1 MKTKHILWLLPLL
14 LTACHN
20 TDPQQLKEKLLGGP
34 AEERVIPVGVLPIDS
49 VSGIINNTYPGYL
62 EEGQSVEMAF
72 KYGGTLQQ
80 LNVKEGSV
88 VRKGQVLARV
98 VSPQMESTQRSA
110 QATLEQAQDAYDR
123 LKKVHD
129 NGSLPEIKWRE
140 MVANLEKAQSALDLA
155 NAMLADNTIKAPFSG
170 TVTALNAELGENIT
184 PLKPIMRIINT
195 NGLTVKISVPENE
208 IAKVQV
214 GDTAE
219 VVIPALGDRRFMG
232 KVTEKS
238 LTASLLTHSYPVK
251 VLVEQP
257 DKELAPG
264 MISKVVLKADV
275 SSGIIVPANAVLI
288 NNEGKFVW
296 VAKDGRATRQ
306 TITISGYS
314 GTGVVVSEGLHG
326 GDLVIVEGY
335 QKVSE
340 GMKVECGMMN
350 VE

>member
-14 LTACHN
+14 LTACHD
-20 TDPQQLKEKLLGGP
+20 DPQQLKEKLLGGP
-34 AEERVIPVGVLPIDS
+34 AEERVIPVGVQVIDE
-49 VSGIINNTYPGYL
+49 VSGIVSNTYPGYL

-80 LNVKEGSV
+80 LNVKEGST

-98 VSPQMESTQRSA
+98 ASPQMESTQRSA

-140 MVANLEKAQSALDLA
+140 MVANLEKAQAAVDLA
-155 NAMLADNTIKAPFSG
+155 NATLADNTIMAPFSG
-170 TVTALNAELGENIT
+170 TISGLSAELGENIP

-195 NGLTVKISVPENE
+195 DGLTVKISVPENE
-208 IAKVQV
+208 IAKVRV

-219 VVIPALGDRRFMG
+219 IVIPALGERCFTG

-251 VLVEQP
+251 VLIEQP
-257 DKELAPG
+257 DQELTPG
-264 MISKVVLKADV
+264 MIGKVVLKADV
-275 SSGIIVPANAVLI
+275 SKGIIIPANAVLI
-288 NNEGKFVW
+288 NQEGKFVW
-296 VAKDGRATRQ
+296 VAEDGRATRRK
-306 TITISGYS
+306 ITLAGYS
-314 GTGVVVSEGLHG
+314 GNGVIVSEGLKT
-326 GDLVIVEGY
+326 GDVVIVEGY

-340 GMKVECGMMN
+340 GTKVKY
-350 VE
+350 